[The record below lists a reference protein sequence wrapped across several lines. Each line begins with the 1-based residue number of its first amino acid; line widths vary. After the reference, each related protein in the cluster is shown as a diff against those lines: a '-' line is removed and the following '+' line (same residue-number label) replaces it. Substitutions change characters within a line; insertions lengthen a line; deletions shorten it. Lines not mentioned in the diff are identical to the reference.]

1 MQFPQK
7 MPQGSAPVRDGQ
19 IGFYVSEEAASKP
32 WFQQGR
38 HVIFINGV
46 NTSGEA
52 HARSARDLSLIQAC
66 PVLGIYNRTNGIARD
81 FIECLRDKITL
92 VSPFART
99 VAQWTLAVDAAHA
112 VVRQK
117 NPALSRVDFVKRIID
132 GNAAALA
139 LYDHLVAL
147 AQGERAS
154 IRIFCHSQGNLI
166 ASNALTAVALALGPQ
181 AVVGIEVNSFG
192 SPCHSWPDGLRRTNY
207 TFTFD
212 YIVLATLS
220 LDLNSVSVGFAVS
233 HGFSEYRR
241 HDAEF
246 IVNRF
251 RTGGFGVTADMDE
264 AGLADHLVALGTN
277 ADRLTKVFSR
287 LKSAHWTDCDDVAAI
302 YTRKMRLGHDGVMR
316 GMARHSP
323 ALIRLIRDCMTG
335 GTMNWLSADEKV
347 EVAYLKQ
354 LL

>member
-7 MPQGSAPVRDGQ
+7 MPPGAAPMRDGQ
-19 IGFYVSEEAASKP
+19 TGFYVCDEAASKP

-38 HVIFINGV
+38 HVIFINGI

-52 HARSARDLSLIQAC
+52 HAGSARDLSLIQAC
-66 PVLGIYNRTNGIARD
+66 PVLGIYNRTNGIASD
-81 FIECLRDKITL
+81 FIQCLRDKITL
-92 VSPFART
+92 LSPFARS
-99 VAQWTLAVDAAHA
+99 VAEWTLSVDAAFATVH
-112 VVRQK
+112 RQ
-117 NPALSRVDFVKRIID
+117 NPALTRVDFVKRIID
-132 GNAAALA
+132 GNAATLA
-139 LYDHLVAL
+139 LYEHLVAL
-147 AQGERAS
+147 APGQRTAA
-154 IRIFCHSQGNLI
+154 RIYCHSQGNLI
-166 ASNALTAVALALGPQ
+166 TSNALTAVALALGPQ
-181 AVVGIEVNSFG
+181 AIAGIEVNSFG

-212 YIVLATLS
+212 YVVLATLS

-233 HGFSEYRR
+233 HGFSDYRT

-251 RTGGFGVTADMDE
+251 RTGGFGVTAQMDE
-264 AGLADHLVALGTN
+264 AGLADHLVTLGGN

-302 YTRKMRLGHDGVMR
+302 YTSKMRLGHDQVMR
-316 GMARHSP
+316 TMARHSP
-323 ALIRLIRDCMTG
+323 ALIRLISDCMTG
-335 GTMNWLSADEKV
+335 GAMNWLSAGERV